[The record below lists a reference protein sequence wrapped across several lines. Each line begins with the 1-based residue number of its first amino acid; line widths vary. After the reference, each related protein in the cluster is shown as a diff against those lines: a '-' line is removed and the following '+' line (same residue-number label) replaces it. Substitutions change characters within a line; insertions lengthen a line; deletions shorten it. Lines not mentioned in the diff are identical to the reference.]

1 MTPPTVSLTR
11 DSSPDVLRG
20 FALWGI
26 IVVNVAYF
34 STSVSSGVTGDSIE
48 GSGDAVAAFLVQ
60 ALASGKFYILFSF
73 LFGYSAHYLLKDPV
87 RGRRRWVARNVG
99 LIVLGLLHASLLFIG
114 DILFLYGLL
123 GLALTFFLA
132 RSDRVITAW
141 AAGIYGVTVVV
152 LSGLAV
158 LTWWAQSAGFASE
171 ELQAGDYEQA
181 VRAGTYLGSIA
192 PRVELWLGDA
202 LFLIFFQGSL
212 TFVAFLVGVLAS
224 RINFLGSG
232 RPEGAAKRLMVWGLG
247 VGLPLQLGTAAV
259 WVGNEVAP
267 SYSETLSL
275 VSFFAS
281 FVTAP
286 LLSAGYV
293 GVLLWVGNVAPRA
306 LALLGYAGRMSLTV
320 YLSQSLALSLIFG
333 AWGLGLYQEIPY
345 WAAVLLAVGVALG
358 LTLGA
363 AAWLSFFRQGPMERL
378 LSSWS
383 SLFRGS
389 RGAAKRGA

>member
-99 LIVLGLLHASLLFIG
+99 LIVVGLLHASLLFIG

-141 AAGIYGVTVVV
+141 
-152 LSGLAV
+152 L
-158 LTWWAQSAGFASE
+158 
-171 ELQAGDYEQA
+171 
-181 VRAGTYLGSIA
+181 
-192 PRVELWLGDA
+192 
-202 LFLIFFQGSL
+202 QGSM
-212 TFVAFLVGVLAS
+212 G
-224 RINFLGSG
+224 
-232 RPEGAAKRLMVWGLG
+232 
-247 VGLPLQLGTAAV
+247 
-259 WVGNEVAP
+259 
-267 SYSETLSL
+267 
-275 VSFFAS
+275 
-281 FVTAP
+281 
-286 LLSAGYV
+286 
-293 GVLLWVGNVAPRA
+293 
-306 LALLGYAGRMSLTV
+306 
-320 YLSQSLALSLIFG
+320 
-333 AWGLGLYQEIPY
+333 
-345 WAAVLLAVGVALG
+345 
-358 LTLGA
+358 
-363 AAWLSFFRQGPMERL
+363 
-378 LSSWS
+378 
-383 SLFRGS
+383 
-389 RGAAKRGA
+389 